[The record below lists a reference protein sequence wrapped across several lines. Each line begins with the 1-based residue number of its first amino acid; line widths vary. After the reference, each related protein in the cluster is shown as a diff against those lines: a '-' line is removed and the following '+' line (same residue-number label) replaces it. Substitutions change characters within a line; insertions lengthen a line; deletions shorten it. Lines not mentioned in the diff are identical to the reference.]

1 VLAKRFSPV
10 GRNENKV
17 LFSLPLLYGSANTPL
32 AFFGSLLLQSGYYF
46 LECPISSMTIQ
57 LHPEHT
63 VPYPT
68 SLEPDVPSTLREN
81 MQIAANTAALLRG
94 LEGIEDEPNNDPRIQ
109 DHADKVFKDF
119 AELAEQQFEEAIED
133 KPKKKGRPPKPS
145 TNPKELESRSVAER
159 IGAMLQEYNSQIV
172 ADAAELRQVTINK
185 LLDLT
190 MCGDPRIE
198 IKATELLGKVS
209 DVGLFTEKTEI
220 TVTYNSVSDIDNA
233 IKDKI
238 RKMMRLHAQEVT
250 TIDLDVEKELGLTP
264 AIEYTDIVPKD
275 LFEEPEEPE
284 DA

>member
-1 VLAKRFSPV
+1 MAIP
-10 GRNENKV
+10 
-17 LFSLPLLYGSANTPL
+17 
-32 AFFGSLLLQSGYYF
+32 
-46 LECPISSMTIQ
+46 

-68 SLEPDVPSTLREN
+68 SAEPEVASTLREN

-94 LEGIEDEPNNDPRIQ
+94 LSELEGGELESTTIETDPTAQ
-109 DHADKVFKDF
+109 QEADKVFEDF
-119 AELAEQQFEEAIED
+119 ATLAKQQYED
-133 KPKKKGRPPKPS
+133 AMAEKPKKRKEPKPS
-145 TNPKELESRSVAER
+145 ANPRELEKRSVAER
-159 IGAMLQEYNSQIV
+159 IGSMLQEYNSQIV

-220 TVTYNSVSDIDNA
+220 TVTYNSVNDIDNA

-250 TIDLDVEKELGLTP
+250 TIDLDVKEELEETLV
-264 AIEYTDIVPKD
+264 IENKPS
-275 LFEEPEEPE
+275 EENSNEG
-284 DA
+284 